1 MKFGTMTDVDVGD
14 VPHVSGV
21 ANLHIQDG
29 RQRLLPV
36 LSYLAVTFEPL
47 RLQN

>member
-1 MKFGTMTDVDVGD
+1 MKFGRVTDADVENG
-14 VPHVSGV
+14 PQVSEV

-29 RQRLLPV
+29 RHRLLPV